1 MSERRRVAVVTGAAG
16 LIGTHITER
25 LVSGG
30 WEVLAMDRNAVN
42 IPGTTAYEV
51 DVTDPAAVAAVASQV
66 RKANFTVDCLVH
78 AAAVTGR
85 TPGPDRSGKLA
96 YLPLEVWEEYL
107 RVNLTSAL
115 ICVQA
120 FLEQLVCSPAPR
132 ILLIGS
138 IQGLIPTVGSG
149 GYGVAKVALG
159 GLARQL
165 AAELAPEGVCVNL
178 LSPGP
183 IADVAEQARLGLDI
197 TSGATPAG
205 RYGSPEEV
213 AGAVAL
219 LLDDA
224 FSYMT
229 GAVIPL
235 DGGEHLRPRHPP
247 QRSHKIR

>member
-1 MSERRRVAVVTGAAG
+1 
-16 LIGTHITER
+16 LIGACITER
-25 LVSGG
+25 LVAGG
-30 WEVLAMDRNAVN
+30 WRVVAIDRNAVTV
-42 IPGTTAYEV
+42 PGAAAYEV
-51 DVTDPAAVAAVASQV
+51 DVANPAAVAVVASQV
-66 RKANFTVDCLVH
+66 RDTHPTVDCLIH
-78 AAAVTGR
+78 AAALTGR
-85 TPGPDRSGKLA
+85 SPGPDRSGKLA
-96 YLPLEVWEEYL
+96 DLRLDVWDEYL

-120 FLEQLVCSPAPR
+120 FLEQLRCSSTPR

-138 IQGLIPTVGSG
+138 IQGLVPTVGSG
-149 GYGVAKVALG
+149 GYGVAKVALA

-183 IADVAEQARLGLDI
+183 IADLTEQARLGES
-197 TSGATPAG
+197 TTTAATPAG
-205 RYGSPEEV
+205 RYGTPEEV

-219 LLDDA
+219 LLDDT

-235 DGGEHLRPRHPP
+235 DGGEHLRPRHAPP
-247 QRSHKIR
+247 RSHKIHQPRF